1 VEHSHEAFMASLVEA
16 LEGERWAQADVSG
29 QRQAEIDRLTSG
41 KAVRPCPPTPAASGG
56 ASDIVGP
63 PSGIAV
69 NTDES
74 QSGGAVRR

>member
-1 VEHSHEAFMASLVEA
+1 MASLVEA

-56 ASDIVGP
+56 TSDIVGP